1 MEKSFMTRVLA
12 VSLSAAMAFSLS
24 TATNLSK
31 VYAKNYFSGNTAL
44 SLSKLDKTGAEAVD
58 VGTHMIF
65 KLTGTQKSK
74 WQVKSVS
81 SSNKEIVEAT
91 GTGTNAKKTQAI
103 FDAKASGEANL
114 FVRVE
119 KKADTSK
126 THLFKI
132 PVEVKSTDAKITAV
146 SQTKAAEL
154 VVTMSP
160 AIESVKA
167 ADFKV
172 VRENGNDNTVIPIK
186 SVALDATDKTKV
198 TITTHADML
207 DGKTYTVTYT
217 APTETKTESSAQF
230 TAAENVVAD
239 LGLSAYN
246 VTAGTAEEVKIQT
259 LSATGVVLAEV
270 PFTGAAGKNLEYSW
284 VPSAATGYIQ
294 GDKLYLQNIGD
305 VATIKVTYHT
315 YKYGTDGTET
325 GAITKELQVT
335 AVADATT
342 MSNWGYTIATS
353 KPAWNSASYKQ
364 NTKVA
369 INAAANTAAYFNF
382 KDSKGNDKTD
392 AGYTI
397 SSSDTSKLL
406 IADGT
411 IANKSTA
418 YTVKGV
424 AVGTAYIV
432 VKNKAGVVVATL
444 PVEVVAEVAATS
456 LVLDTNNISVS
467 NGSSA
472 KDVKTVK
479 FTVKDQYGDKMKAAS
494 EQVPALEALSYPDG
508 VTKAQAES
516 VAGINGKAGAVTI
529 TGSAFKK
536 GTYVYKV
543 KVTYNKKEVTSNL
556 VINILEPGTGA
567 ETYAVRL
574 DGADATNT
582 VDLAV
587 SDKTEG
593 KKITVKV
600 DVLKDGVL
608 DHVVNP
614 TVKVTVKRADG
625 TIIEP
630 SNGVNEFVLST
641 QSGAAILKKADTG
654 SYTVDTT
661 YSYYDATAKKTI
673 DVKVPLTNLTIKDTQ
688 VAATSSVKKTAAN
701 GATLVSLF
709 QNKDF
714 VTVEYD
720 GQELTLVDDPSQV
733 NGTATTVGA
742 ASYAASKAE
751 IVSFDA
757 LNVSTDKDRNFYVKS
772 VKLIIQTADGAYM
785 YQDVPVNATF
795 TDVSNAG

>member
-1 MEKSFMTRVLA
+1 MKKSFLTRVLA

-24 TATNLSK
+24 TATNLSQ
-31 VYAKNYFSGNTAL
+31 VYAKNYFSGNAAL

-74 WQVKSVS
+74 WQVKRVS
-81 SSNKEIVEAT
+81 SSNKEVVEAT

-119 KKADTSK
+119 KKANTAK
-126 THLFKI
+126 THLFRI

-146 SQTKAAEL
+146 TQTKAAEI
-154 VVTMSP
+154 VVTMNP
-160 AIESVKA
+160 AVESVKA

-186 SVALDATDKTKV
+186 TVALDATDKTKV

-270 PFTGAAGKNLEYSW
+270 PFTGAAGKNLEYTW
-284 VPSAATGYIQ
+284 VPSSATGYIQ

-325 GAITKELQVT
+325 GAVTKELQVT

-353 KPAWNSASYKQ
+353 KPAWNSASFKQ

-369 INAAANTAAYFNF
+369 INASGAAAYFNF

-424 AVGTAYIV
+424 SVGTAYIV

-467 NGSSA
+467 NGSAA

-494 EQVPALEALSYPDG
+494 NYVPSLEALSYPDG
-508 VTKAQAES
+508 VTKTQAES
-516 VAGINGKAGAVTI
+516 TAAIAGKNGAVTI
-529 TGSAFKK
+529 TGAALKK

-543 KVTYNKKEVTSNL
+543 KVLYNKKEVTSNL
-556 VINILEPGTGA
+556 VINVLEPGTGA

-614 TVKVTVKRADG
+614 TVKVTVKRSDG

-630 SNGVNEFVLST
+630 SNGINEFVLST
-641 QSGAAILKKADTG
+641 MSGAAILKKAGTG

-661 YSYYDATAKKTI
+661 YSYYDSQQKKTV
-673 DVKVPLTNLTIKDTQ
+673 DVKVPLTQLTIKDTQ
-688 VAATSSVKKTAAN
+688 VAATSAVKKTTAN
-701 GATLVSLF
+701 GASLVSLF
-709 QNKDF
+709 QSKDF

-720 GQELTLVDDPSQV
+720 GQELTLVNQEG
-733 NGTATTVGA
+733 NGGASSVGG

-757 LNVSTDKDRNFYVKS
+757 LNVSTDKDKNYYVKS

-795 TDVSNAG
+795 TNVSSAG